1 MGSTARTIPPSRMAF
16 LAMVMDSIDQLNPVE
31 LLVIED
37 FLARKRAHDQTSSN
51 TAAAGD
57 SAGVVPMVDVQAECT
72 GSQPIESPL
81 VLDHVTEVEK
91 TWVYED
97 DEDYDMLDQQ
107 WIEILN
113 ANDDNLQSFSSKFT
127 FLSFRVESPDFAI
140 AKEYEVDIDAMTS
153 TNKEKKKR
161 HVPCTACSCASWG

>member
-16 LAMVMDSIDQLNPVE
+16 LAMVMDSIDQLDPVE

-51 TAAAGD
+51 TAAAGA
-57 SAGVVPMVDVQAECT
+57 SARVVPMEDVQAGST
-72 GSQPIESPL
+72 GSQPIESPR
-81 VLDHVTEVEK
+81 VLDHVGKVEK

-97 DEDYDMLDQQ
+97 DAIQQMLDKH

-113 ANDDNLQSFSSKFT
+113 ANDDNLQSFSTEFT
-127 FLSFRVESPDFAI
+127 LTRELSNVSLFSDV
-140 AKEYEVDIDAMTS
+140 YEVDIDAMTS